1 MLRGCWCAMRC
12 GRWISARPSAWS
24 ASISCRLGL
33 ADLEEIVPQSPDL
46 ILIPKVET
54 PEQVSDVVRS
64 CRFDCEAKRSIA
76 RPIWLMPILES
87 ALGIENAFAI
97 AKASDRI
104 AAITIGLEDYT
115 ADLGVAKTPEGTES
129 LYARQRVV
137 NAAHAAHVQ
146 AIDSVYGDVADS
158 EGLLRWGEASR
169 AMGFEG
175 MGCIHPIQIEIIH
188 RAFAPTV
195 SELEKA
201 LKIVAAYEDA
211 QARGLGVVS
220 LGSKMI
226 DAPVV
231 QRALKL
237 VARARQ
243 MGIDRRASRR
253 RRTIM
258 SAGVATGLIT
268 NAIGRR
274 VPTMVN
280 GREQTP
286 YAGVDGHRPTGC
298 KAGPPIRSNSDY
310 PTNGDKRVPDLETA
324 LRLCGLRDG
333 MTISSHHHLRNGDRV
348 ALTALQTAARM
359 GAKDLVWFPSA
370 SFPCHEPVIDL
381 MKSGAVHHI
390 EGSMNGPLGDYC
402 SHGHMRGLGVLR
414 SHGGRWQAV
423 QDGEVHIDIAVIA
436 APTADFFGNADGSH
450 GKSACGSLGFAL
462 ADSIYADR
470 VIVVTDNLVPFPCV
484 PWQIQGNNVDYVVEV
499 DSIGDPSKIVSG
511 TTQITRSPDRLRIS
525 ELVAR
530 FLRDSGIMRDGF
542 SFQAGAGGI
551 ALAFVDYLARMMKA
565 ANVKASFVRGGS
577 TKYLVDLLNEGL
589 IGYILDGQTFDLD
602 AVRSIASDP
611 RHVPT
616 SPFTSY
622 NFHGKGNF
630 ASMVDAAVLGATEV
644 DVNFNAN
651 VVTHSDGRLLH
662 GIGGWQNCL
671 FAGCTILAVP
681 SFRDRIPVIVDEVT
695 TVTGPGELI
704 DVIATERGIAINPK
718 RQDLLDAVKGKGLPI
733 RPIEEIKAEV
743 EKICGGKPA
752 KPRLLD
758 QSGRGGEVGGWNG
771 ARYRL
776 AGGG

>member
-1 MLRGCWCAMRC
+1 
-12 GRWISARPSAWS
+12 
-24 ASISCRLGL
+24 
-33 ADLEEIVPQSPDL
+33 
-46 ILIPKVET
+46 
-54 PEQVSDVVRS
+54 
-64 CRFDCEAKRSIA
+64 
-76 RPIWLMPILES
+76 MPILES

-115 ADLGVAKTPEGTES
+115 ADLGVAKTAGGSES

-146 AIDSVYGDVADS
+146 AIDSVYGDVADN

-175 MGCIHPIQIEIIH
+175 MGCIHPMQIEIIH
-188 RAFAPTV
+188 RAFAPTA

-243 MGIDRRASRR
+243 MGIVAGQRS

-258 SAGVATGLIT
+258 SAGVATGLVT
-268 NAIGRR
+268 NAAGRR
-274 VPTMVN
+274 VPTRSTAASRRRIQESTDIV
-280 GREQTP
+280 QP
-286 YAGVDGHRPTGC
+286 DH

-310 PTNGDKRVPDLETA
+310 PANGDKRVPDLETA

-462 ADSIYADR
+462 ADSVYADR

-695 TVTGPGELI
+695 TITGPGELI
-704 DVIATERGIAINPK
+704 DVVATERGIAINPK

-758 QSGRGGEVGGWNG
+758 RPVAVVKWVDGTVLDTVWQVVDDNPYAPKVGGGE
-771 ARYRL
+771 
-776 AGGG
+776 